1 MALGVPVS
9 TLSREP
15 PAFNPQ
21 IRTMSSDPPKRIIPH
36 DRAPKSTPSRE
47 QLKIDLRLR
56 CERRL
61 RESLADNRR
70 SLMQSRR
77 ESGGGGG
84 GGEEDAA
91 MLTSTTM
98 TTTTTS
104 SLLSPTSAALSSSS
118 SSGVDAERR
127 EGQIFNGSSTG
138 PTLVHNMLQEIFA
151 DEMMMHTPITDRGGG
166 GLIRPY
172 RPGGLLLKN
181 GNDLYDNEDDFTDPL
196 SDNEL
201 FEMLLEIETSV
212 LRQQEEEDKKAEEE
226 EEEPPS
232 EPDYYSFKG
241 QYGRKQLEREKGI
254 ITKFKFTT
262 SEGGGGG
269 GFRMV
274 DDHDGNEKDEEGEE
288 ENDLELLSAQEEQ
301 MRKDE
306 EDAYYARLAEN
317 ND

>member
-1 MALGVPVS
+1 
-9 TLSREP
+9 
-15 PAFNPQ
+15 
-21 IRTMSSDPPKRIIPH
+21 
-36 DRAPKSTPSRE
+36 
-47 QLKIDLRLR
+47 
-56 CERRL
+56 
-61 RESLADNRR
+61 
-70 SLMQSRR
+70 MQSRR

-84 GGEEDAA
+84 GGGGEEDAA
-91 MLTSTTM
+91 MSTSTTM

-118 SSGVDAERR
+118 SSGVEGERR
-127 EGQIFNGSSTG
+127 ECQMLNGSSTG

-151 DEMMMHTPITDRGGG
+151 DEMMMHTPISDRGGGG

-172 RPGGLLLKN
+172 RPGGLLLKS

-226 EEEPPS
+226 EEEPPP

-262 SEGGGGG
+262 SEGGEGGGGGG
-269 GFRMV
+269 GFRMA

>member
-1 MALGVPVS
+1 
-9 TLSREP
+9 
-15 PAFNPQ
+15 
-21 IRTMSSDPPKRIIPH
+21 MSSSDNKRIIPH

-84 GGEEDAA
+84 EDAA
-91 MLTSTTM
+91 MMLTSTTSS
-98 TTTTTS
+98 TS
-104 SLLSPTSAALSSSS
+104 SLLSPTSAALSSST
-118 SSGVDAERR
+118 SGVDGERK
-127 EGQIFNGSSTG
+127 EGQILFSSSSTG
-138 PTLVHNMLQEIFA
+138 PTVMHNMLQEIFA
-151 DEMMMHTPITDRGGG
+151 DEMMMHTPISDRGGGG

-181 GNDLYDNEDDFTDPL
+181 GNDVYDNEDDFSDPL

-201 FEMLLEIETSV
+201 FEMLLEIESSV

-226 EEEPPS
+226 EEEPPP
-232 EPDYYSFKG
+232 EPDFFSFKG
-241 QYGRKQLEREKGI
+241 QYGRKQLAREKGV

-262 SEGGGGG
+262 SEGGGEGG
-269 GFRMV
+269 GFSMV
-274 DDHDGNEKDEEGEE
+274 DDHDDNEKDEEGEE
-288 ENDLELLSAQEEQ
+288 ENDMELLSAQEEQ